1 MLKNTFLHFPGIGLK
16 TERRLWNGGICS
28 WDDLENK
35 LGMEKEPRS
44 AGKKLPPSF
53 KNQLE
58 ISRKNYE
65 ERKASFFAGRLP
77 PNQAWRLFADFRG
90 NAAFLDI
97 ETTGLGGD
105 GDHITTIS
113 LYDGRSLSYYVWGEN
128 MQDFPRDIARYSLL
142 VTYNGKCFDLPFIE
156 RYFKIKLDQHAHL
169 DLRFILAG
177 LGYKGGLKSCEKQ
190 LGISRGD
197 LEGVDGYMAVLLW
210 QEYRRHGNI
219 RALETLLSYNM
230 EDTINLELLAYL
242 AYNELIAFTPFQE
255 CKLALPPSSRV
266 EVPFKAA
273 PEIIEKLRRGLKSGF
288 AG

>member
-1 MLKNTFLHFPGIGLK
+1 
-16 TERRLWNGGICS
+16 
-28 WDDLENK
+28 
-35 LGMEKEPRS
+35 
-44 AGKKLPPSF
+44 
-53 KNQLE
+53 
-58 ISRKNYE
+58 
-65 ERKASFFAGRLP
+65 
-77 PNQAWRLFADFRG
+77 
-90 NAAFLDI
+90 
-97 ETTGLGGD
+97 
-105 GDHITTIS
+105 
-113 LYDGRSLSYYVWGEN
+113 

-190 LGISRGD
+190 LGINRGD
-197 LEGVDGYMAVLLW
+197 LERVDGYMAVLLW
-210 QEYRRHGNI
+210 QEYRRHGNV

-230 EDTINLELLAYL
+230 EDTVNLELLACL
-242 AYNELIAFTPFQE
+242 AYNELIASTPFRE
-255 CKLALPPSSRV
+255 CKLALPPSPGV